1 MARGL
6 FITFEGP
13 EGAGKTTQIRR
24 LATRLEERGISHI
37 VTREPGGTPL
47 ADRIR
52 ALLLDKDNVSM
63 VSQTELLLMLS
74 ARSEHVANKIR
85 PALEKGQLVLCDRF
99 SDSSVAYQGYG
110 RGEDLT
116 MLRSMNAYATGGLT
130 PDLTLVCDLDVR
142 EGLARA
148 RAGREGL
155 DRIEL
160 AGLEFHEALRR
171 GFLELVEGEPERVK
185 KVDAGQAPDEVT
197 AAIWKII
204 EPVLPRIE
212 ATK

>member
-1 MARGL
+1 MNRGL

-24 LATRLEERGISHI
+24 LAERLEERGIPHV

-52 ALLLDKDNVSM
+52 ALLLDRENVSM
-63 VSQTELLLMLS
+63 VAQTELLLMLA

-85 PALEKGQLVLCDRF
+85 PALEAGTLVLCDRF
-99 SDSSVAYQGYG
+99 ADSSVAYQGYG
-110 RGEDLT
+110 RGEDLDT
-116 MLRSMNAYATGGLT
+116 LRRMNAYATGGLV
-130 PDLTLVCDLDVR
+130 PDLTLVCDLDVE

-160 AGLEFHEALRR
+160 AGLDFHRALRK
-171 GFLELVEGEPERVK
+171 GFLELVAQEPERVK
-185 KVDAGQAPDEVT
+185 KVDAGRAPDEV
-197 AAIWKII
+197 AASIWALV
-204 EPVLPRIE
+204 EPVLPPSE
-212 ATK
+212 AKG